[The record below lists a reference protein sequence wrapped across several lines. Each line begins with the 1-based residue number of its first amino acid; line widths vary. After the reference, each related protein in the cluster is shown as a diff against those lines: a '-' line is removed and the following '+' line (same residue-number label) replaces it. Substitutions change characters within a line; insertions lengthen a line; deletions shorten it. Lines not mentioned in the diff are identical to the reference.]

1 MDKEKEIGNSIFT
14 LDDLFQQSVDIN
26 NFLKG
31 KIKQTNHESNN
42 EENITL
48 FFSQRIKLRN
58 ASKNEY
64 WEKSNSPDNVRQLI

>member
-1 MDKEKEIGNSIFT
+1 MDKEKEIDNNIFT

-31 KIKQTNHESNN
+31 KINQTNHESTN